1 MQGNEAFI
9 TIKDQK
15 EGFPYHV
22 SCRLLNPSKT
32 TISIIRKLLL
42 DNINYAILSS
52 TKINQWRIHLSLLHG
67 FSKSHA
73 NKLHQLYVLMWKIS
87 INLSPVIYLKNRL
100 NLKLN
105 KTVHPDFWWWFINHY
120 AGQKNILFDGTTH
133 WIKKGGDEDFDVPMG
148 CFDGAE
154 ICELVGTYRVNMTNM
169 MNKEYVAIYLMMV
182 LVFLKTYQGLK

>member
-52 TKINQWRIHLSLLHG
+52 TKINQWKIHLSLLHG
-67 FSKSHA
+67 FSNSHA
-73 NKLHQLYVLMWKIS
+73 NKLHQLDVLMWKIS
-87 INLSPVIYLKNRL
+87 LNLSPVMYLKNRL

-105 KTVHPDFWWWFINHY
+105 KTVHPDFWWRFINHY
-120 AGQKNILFDGTTH
+120 AGQKNTSFWWYNTLD
-133 WIKKGGDEDFDVPMG
+133 
-148 CFDGAE
+148 
-154 ICELVGTYRVNMTNM
+154 
-169 MNKEYVAIYLMMV
+169 
-182 LVFLKTYQGLK
+182 

>member
-15 EGFPYHV
+15 EGFLYHV

-52 TKINQWRIHLSLLHG
+52 TKINQWKIHLSLLHG
-67 FSKSHA
+67 FSNSHA
-73 NKLHQLYVLMWKIS
+73 NKLHQLDVLMWKIS
-87 INLSPVIYLKNRL
+87 INLSPVMYLKNRL

-105 KTVHPDFWWWFINHY
+105 KTVHPDF
-120 AGQKNILFDGTTH
+120 
-133 WIKKGGDEDFDVPMG
+133 
-148 CFDGAE
+148 
-154 ICELVGTYRVNMTNM
+154 
-169 MNKEYVAIYLMMV
+169 
-182 LVFLKTYQGLK
+182 